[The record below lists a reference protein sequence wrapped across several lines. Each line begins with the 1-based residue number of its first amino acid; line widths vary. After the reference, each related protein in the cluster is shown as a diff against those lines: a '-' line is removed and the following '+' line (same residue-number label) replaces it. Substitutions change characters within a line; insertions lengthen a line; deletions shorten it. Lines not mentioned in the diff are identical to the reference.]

1 MRLEFARGEQ
11 AQSRPMAAKRF
22 FAYLYSDYGM
32 LVVLVLL
39 GIVISALT
47 INTQYPEGA
56 SAGDQLGKL
65 VVDEHGRE
73 ARVLAVIRRT
83 AADQAFANALRS
95 KVGKAGGQWLGQVE
109 GSPQDARREL
119 ERLQNE
125 GQLVTTIATVQA
137 TSDWKV
143 LENVGA
149 RFPALGNPK
158 VLSPEG
164 YRWPTF
170 LKQDNLINVANQI
183 TVIAIIAIGM
193 TMVIITA
200 GIDLSVGSLV
210 ALSAVLVASFITR
223 LGGLSTSTMGLVGA
237 CAGAILVCASVGL
250 FSGVMITRF
259 SIPPFIVTLAM
270 MLIASGIAF
279 IITGG
284 DSIFSS
290 LPESFKWLGVGADLG
305 IPNAVVLMLLL
316 YAVAHVVMEHT
327 PFGRHIYAV
336 GGNPEAARLSG
347 IPVKRVL
354 ILVYTICGGLAG
366 LGGIIVASQLKSG
379 DPNFGQLYELMV
391 IAAVVVGGTSLLGGE
406 GKILGTLIGAF
417 IIAVIQNGMNLI
429 GLTSYYQKVMLGLVI
444 LGAVLLDQLKKKAT
458 ARSIR

>member
-1 MRLEFARGEQ
+1 MPL
-11 AQSRPMAAKRF
+11 KRF
-22 FAYLYSDYGM
+22 LAYLYSDYGM

-39 GIVISALT
+39 SVIISLLT
-47 INTQYPEGA
+47 IKEQFPEGA
-56 SAGDQLGKL
+56 NAGDQVGKMITKA
-65 VVDEHGRE
+65 HGAD
-73 ARVLAVIRRT
+73 ARVLAVTRPT
-83 AADQAFANALRS
+83 SGDQAFADKLKAR
-95 KVGKAGGQWLGQVE
+95 VTEAGGTWLGVVQ
-109 GSPQDARREL
+109 GDPQDARRAL
-119 ERLQNE
+119 DAMNERGETLTS
-125 GQLVTTIATVQA
+125 VATVQA

-143 LENVGA
+143 LESLGT
-149 RFPALGNPK
+149 RFPALG
-158 VLSPEG
+158 SPEVVGPRG

-170 LKQDNLINVANQI
+170 LKKDNLINVANQI
-183 TVIAIIAIGM
+183 AVIAIIAIGM

-210 ALSAVLVASFITR
+210 ALSAVVVAWCITEWM
-223 LGGLSTSTMGLVGA
+223 GGLAASGIGLLGA
-237 CAGAILVCASVGL
+237 ALIAIGLCGAIGL
-250 FSGVMITRF
+250 FTGIMITRF

-270 MLIASGIAF
+270 MLIASGVAF
-279 IITGG
+279 MITDG
-284 DSIFSS
+284 DSIFDTV
-290 LPESFKWLGVGADLG
+290 PDGFKWLGVGADLG

-316 YAVAHVVMEHT
+316 YAIAHVVMEHT

-347 IPVKRVL
+347 VPVKRVL
-354 ILVYTICGGLAG
+354 VLVYTICGALAG

-417 IIAVIQNGMNLI
+417 IIAVIQNGMNLK
-429 GLTSYYQKVMLGLVI
+429 GLESYPQKVMLGVVI

-458 ARSIR
+458 ARSVTRSMES